1 MKQTI
6 STILPLLTGIFFIM
20 LGNGMH
26 FTLVGLRGDIEDFSA
41 GSLAIVTSA
50 YFGGFLLGA
59 RSTPKLIQR
68 VGHIRV
74 FAAVGSFLSAG
85 LIALPLLVDPLAWTV
100 VRVVIGFCMA
110 GIYVTA
116 ESWLNAEATNENRG
130 TILSIYMIA
139 QTLGMISAQGL
150 LTLGDAGTA
159 SLFIVASILISISF
173 GPILLSVSPTPA
185 VEMSRSMKLRDLLRA
200 APLGTV
206 GVFFLGTMFAT
217 QAGMGPVFASQIG
230 LPAQQVSLFMAM
242 LFIGPLLLQVPI
254 GWISDRVDRRRII
267 FVTSALGAVFCL
279 LGWSAN
285 EDHGNLF
292 LIAFLVGG
300 VTMPL
305 YALLLAYANDA
316 MLREDMPAASG
327 ALALTFGFGAILGP
341 LAAGF
346 VMQTYG
352 PYMFWIIL
360 TATFLAIAAF
370 ALYRMTQSAVRPPD
384 ETESYLAVVPT
395 GSQIAA
401 EAAGTW
407 SADQSK
413 NDNSD

>member
-1 MKQTI
+1 MRQTVLG
-6 STILPLLTGIFFIM
+6 ILPLLVGIFFIM

-26 FTLVGLRGDIEDFSA
+26 FTLVGLRGNIEDFSA
-41 GSLAIVTSA
+41 GALAIVTSA
-50 YFGGFLLGA
+50 YFGGCLVGA
-59 RSTPKLIQR
+59 RTAPKLIQR

-74 FAAVGSFLSAG
+74 FAAVGSFLSAS
-85 LIALPLLVDPLAWTV
+85 LIALPLVVDPWVWTLL
-100 VRVVIGFCMA
+100 RALIGFCMA

-150 LTLGDAGTA
+150 LMLGDASTA
-159 SLFIVASILISISF
+159 SLFIVASILVSISF
-173 GPILLSVSPTPA
+173 GPILLSVSSTPI
-185 VEMSRSMKLRDLLRA
+185 VEMSCSMPLRDLVRV

-206 GVFFLGTMFAT
+206 GVFFLGTIFAT

-230 LPAQQVSLFMAM
+230 FSAQQVSLFMAV
-242 LFIGPLLLQVPI
+242 LFVGPLLFQVPI
-254 GWISDRVDRRRII
+254 GWISDRVDRRRVI

-279 LGWSAN
+279 LGWTVS
-285 EDHGNLF
+285 EGRGHLF
-292 LIAFLVGG
+292 IIAFLTGG

-316 MLREDMPAASG
+316 LSREDMPAASG
-327 ALALTFGFGAILGP
+327 GLALTFGCGAILGP

-346 VMQTYG
+346 LMQVFG
-352 PYMFWIIL
+352 SYMFWIIL
-360 TATFLAIAAF
+360 AATFLMIAIF
-370 ALYRMTQSAVRPPD
+370 ALYRMTQSTVRSPG
-384 ETESYLAVVPT
+384 ETESYLSVLPTASQVAV
-395 GSQIAA
+395 A
-401 EAAGTW
+401 AAGTW

-413 NDNSD
+413 K

>member
-1 MKQTI
+1 MKQTVL
-6 STILPLLTGIFFIM
+6 TILPLLVGIFFIM

-26 FTLVGLRGDIEDFSA
+26 FTLVGLRGEIENFSA
-41 GSLAIVTSA
+41 GALAIVTSA

-59 RSTPKLIQR
+59 RAAPRLIQR
-68 VGHIRV
+68 VGHVRV

-85 LIALPLLVDPLAWTV
+85 LIALPLLVDPIAWTV
-100 VRVVIGFCMA
+100 MRVAIGFCMA

-130 TILSIYMIA
+130 TVLSIYMIV
-139 QTLGMISAQGL
+139 QTLGMISAQGV

-173 GPILLSVSPTPA
+173 GPILLSVTQTPA
-185 VEMSRSMKLRDLLRA
+185 VEMSRSMGLRDLVRA

-206 GVFFLGTMFAT
+206 GVFFLGALFAT
-217 QAGMGPVFASQIG
+217 QAGMGPVFAAQIG
-230 LPAQQVSLFMAM
+230 LQAQQVSLFMAM

-254 GWISDRVDRRRII
+254 GWISDRVDRRRVI
-267 FVTSALGAVFCL
+267 FVTSAFGAAFSLCWSVGENRGL
-279 LGWSAN
+279 LY
-285 EDHGNLF
+285 
-292 LIAFLVGG
+292 LIAFLTGG

-316 MLREDMPAASG
+316 MSREEMPAASG

-346 VMQTYG
+346 VMQEFGTYLFWVTLAG
-352 PYMFWIIL
+352 P
-360 TATFLAIAAF
+360 FLAISIF
-370 ALYRMTQSAVRPPD
+370 ALYRMTQSTVRSPAEAD
-384 ETESYLAVVPT
+384 SYLSVVPT
-395 GSQIAA
+395 GSQVAA

-407 SADQSK
+407 SADQSE